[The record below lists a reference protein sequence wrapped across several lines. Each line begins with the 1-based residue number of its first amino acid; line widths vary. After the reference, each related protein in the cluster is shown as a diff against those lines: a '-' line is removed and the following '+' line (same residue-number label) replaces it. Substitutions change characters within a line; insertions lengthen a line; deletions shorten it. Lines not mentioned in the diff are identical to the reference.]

1 MQTSTFLQDLAI
13 VLLGAGLAAV
23 VCQRLRQPKILG
35 YVCVGVLIGPH
46 TPPFSFI
53 HDQAV
58 IRTLA
63 DLGVIFLMVSL
74 GLDFN
79 LRRFRR
85 AGVQAGFSALLDG
98 VLMLGLGYLA
108 GRSLGWSSIESLFL
122 GGIVCDSSTTVLAK
136 ALQESGRSRGPL
148 GGYVIALTVVQDVFA
163 VGVMAVLT
171 GLALTGGVDAGLVA
185 GSVWTLVLF
194 MASVIVVGLLTLP
207 RWLDAL
213 GRFEDDELLLVPLVG
228 LCFGVALLATRL
240 GLSIALG
247 AVALGAV
254 ASEARVF
261 RRLGPLIDPLRH
273 VFSAVFFVAI
283 GLMLDPSAIWR
294 NGAAVLLVTVV
305 ALGGKMMTNTAA
317 ALLTG
322 HDLPTAL
329 RSGAALAQIAEFA
342 FIIAALGLSLGA
354 ISEPVYQ
361 AGVGAAI
368 LTTLL
373 NPYLTRGVERLARAA
388 DRSPACRRCT
398 LAFQLYGEWA
408 RRMRSR
414 RQNSAVRRA
423 VRRSLIVMLLN
434 TALTFA
440 AIGSAGFAARRLPLA
455 LPALAP
461 WAGWIAALC
470 WLAAMLIC
478 LPLYVATL
486 RKLEAVSMILAEAG
500 LPMSLTSPWARQ
512 MRSFITGAL
521 VTAGSVALLVLTLVV
536 SSAILPSWEVLA
548 ILMAGT
554 IGLAVWWWPKLIR
567 IYAQAQAVVTSAF
580 STEERNDSVAIVPSV
595 SLNVARVEVAAR
607 APVVGSSLR
616 ALKVRSRTGA
626 MVIGIE
632 RGDERIANP
641 GPHETLQA
649 GDGLLVLGTAAQVE
663 ALRALLAGH
672 RPEALAAEGVEPR

>member
-1 MQTSTFLQDLAI
+1 MQASVFLQDLAI

-35 YVCVGVLIGPH
+35 YVFVGMLIGPH

-53 HDQAV
+53 QDEAI

-85 AGVQAGFSALLDG
+85 AGMQAGFSAVLDA
-98 VLMLGLGYLA
+98 VLMIGLGYLA
-108 GRSLGWSSIESLFL
+108 GRRLGWSPIESLFL

-136 ALQESGRSRGPL
+136 SLQESGRGRGPL
-148 GGYVIALTVVQDVFA
+148 AGYVIALTVVQDVFA
-163 VGVMAVLT
+163 VGVMAALT
-171 GLALTGGVDAGLVA
+171 GLALTGGLDAGLVA

-194 MASVIVVGLLTLP
+194 LASVIVVGLLTLP

-228 LCFGVALLATRL
+228 LCFGVALLAARL

-247 AVALGAV
+247 AVVLGAV

-283 GLMLDPSAIWR
+283 GLMLDPAAIWQ
-294 NGAAVLLVTVV
+294 NGAAVLLVTAV
-305 ALGGKMMTNTAA
+305 ALGGKLATNTAG

-322 HDLPTAL
+322 HDLPTSL
-329 RSGAALAQIAEFA
+329 RAGAALAQIAEFA

-388 DRSPACRRCT
+388 ERSAVCRRCT
-398 LAFQLYGEWA
+398 VAFELYGEWA

-414 RQNSAVRRA
+414 RQDSAVRRA

-440 AIGSAGFAARRLPLA
+440 AIASAGYAARRLPLA

-461 WAGWIAALC
+461 RSGWVAAVC
-470 WLAAMLIC
+470 WLVAVLLASMCYAGATVFVRRNLRH
-478 LPLYVATL
+478 LPPMV
-486 RKLEAVSMILAEAG
+486 VS
-500 LPMSLTSPWARQ
+500 S
-512 MRSFITGAL
+512 GAL
-521 VTAGSVALLVLTLVV
+521 VTATVLVGGDRKSVV
-536 SSAILPSWEVLA
+536 
-548 ILMAGT
+548 
-554 IGLAVWWWPKLIR
+554 
-567 IYAQAQAVVTSAF
+567 
-580 STEERNDSVAIVPSV
+580 
-595 SLNVARVEVAAR
+595 
-607 APVVGSSLR
+607 
-616 ALKVRSRTGA
+616 
-626 MVIGIE
+626 
-632 RGDERIANP
+632 
-641 GPHETLQA
+641 
-649 GDGLLVLGTAAQVE
+649 
-663 ALRALLAGH
+663 
-672 RPEALAAEGVEPR
+672 